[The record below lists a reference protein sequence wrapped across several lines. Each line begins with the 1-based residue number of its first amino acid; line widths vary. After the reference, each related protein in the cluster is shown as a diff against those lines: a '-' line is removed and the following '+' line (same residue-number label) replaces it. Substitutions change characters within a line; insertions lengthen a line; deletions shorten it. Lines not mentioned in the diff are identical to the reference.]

1 MMAKMLLF
9 LQRDSLE
16 ITPDKPFIIC
26 HLGADKANAAG
37 RLSVH

>member
-9 LQRDSLE
+9 LQPGGLE
-16 ITPDKPFIIC
+16 ITPDKLFIIF
-26 HLGADKANAAG
+26 HLRVDKANAAG